1 MKKNIGLMD
10 RAIRIAI
17 AALIVYLY
25 TNNFIE
31 GTLGAM
37 LIVGAVILVLTSLI
51 SFCPLYL
58 SLGINTF
65 KGKKEN

>member
-25 TNNFIE
+25 TYNFIE